1 MTPARLGS
9 GQRTRL
15 SGASLLSIAALTFA
29 GVMSMQAVTAPPISA
44 GETAYRYWS
53 FWVGG
58 DDAWTYATQGPATMA
73 AADGMT
79 LGWRFGIATERDTS
93 ALEPQLTPVQVWEA
107 SCAAIRPQPGLARV
121 AFALDFGSSADAPA
135 GEIPPDSRNECAVVD
150 EGSSLARALS
160 SVSVIRDESGLIC
173 SFDGYPASECA
184 PVITVEASASS
195 DSKELGNSLA
205 PDHGAAS
212 QGSGDNLSVQG
223 VESSSPIRSVVF
235 GAGAVT
241 ALFITIALLLTRHS
255 SRRARRAP

>member
-15 SGASLLSIAALTFA
+15 SGASLLSLAALTFA

-184 PVITVEASASS
+184 PVMTVEASASS
-195 DSKELGNSLA
+195 DSRELGNSLA

>member
-15 SGASLLSIAALTFA
+15 SGASLLSLAALTFA
-29 GVMSMQAVTAPPISA
+29 GLMSMHAVTAPPISA

-184 PVITVEASASS
+184 PVMTVEASASS
-195 DSKELGNSLA
+195 DSRELGNSLA

>member
-1 MTPARLGS
+1 MTLARLGS
-9 GQRTRL
+9 RQRARL
-15 SGASLLSIAALTFA
+15 SGAALLSLAALTCA
-29 GVMSMQAVTAPPISA
+29 GVMSMQAVAAPPISA

-53 FWVGG
+53 FWGSE
-58 DDAWTYATQGPATMA
+58 DDVWTYATQGPATMA

-79 LGWRFGIATERDTS
+79 LGWRFGVATERDTS

-184 PVITVEASASS
+184 PVMTVEASASS
-195 DSKELGNSLA
+195 DSREAGNSLA
-205 PDHGAAS
+205 PDHGSAGQAS
-212 QGSGDNLSVQG
+212 SDNQSVQG
-223 VESSSPIRSVVF
+223 VGSISPIRSIVI
-235 GAGAVT
+235 GASAVT
-241 ALFITIALLLTRHS
+241 ALLITVALLLTRRS
-255 SRRARRAP
+255 SRRASRSP

>member
-15 SGASLLSIAALTFA
+15 SGASLLSLAALTFA

-107 SCAAIRPQPGLARV
+107 SCAAIRPQPSLARV

-184 PVITVEASASS
+184 PVIEVEASASS

>member
-15 SGASLLSIAALTFA
+15 SGASLLSLAALTFA
-29 GVMSMQAVTAPPISA
+29 GVMSMQAVTALPISA

-150 EGSSLARALS
+150 EGSSLAQALS

-184 PVITVEASASS
+184 PVMTVEASASS
-195 DSKELGNSLA
+195 DSRELGNSLA

>member
-184 PVITVEASASS
+184 PVMTVEASASS
-195 DSKELGNSLA
+195 DSRELGNSLA

>member
-15 SGASLLSIAALTFA
+15 SGAALLSLAALTFA
-29 GVMSMQAVTAPPISA
+29 GVMSMQAVTATQISA

-184 PVITVEASASS
+184 PVMTVEASASS
-195 DSKELGNSLA
+195 DSRELGNSLA

>member
-15 SGASLLSIAALTFA
+15 SGAALLSLAALTFA

-184 PVITVEASASS
+184 PVIAVEASASS

>member
-53 FWVGG
+53 FWVG
-58 DDAWTYATQGPATMA
+58 
-73 AADGMT
+73 
-79 LGWRFGIATERDTS
+79 
-93 ALEPQLTPVQVWEA
+93 
-107 SCAAIRPQPGLARV
+107 
-121 AFALDFGSSADAPA
+121 ADAPA

-184 PVITVEASASS
+184 PVMTVEASASS
-195 DSKELGNSLA
+195 DSKKLGNSLA

>member
-15 SGASLLSIAALTFA
+15 SGAALLSIAALTFA

-135 GEIPPDSRNECAVVD
+135 GEIPPDSRNECAVVN

-184 PVITVEASASS
+184 PVMTVEALASS
-195 DSKELGNSLA
+195 DSRELGNSLA

-212 QGSGDNLSVQG
+212 QGSGDNLSVPG

>member
-107 SCAAIRPQPGLARV
+107 ACAAIRPQPGLARV

-184 PVITVEASASS
+184 PVMTVEASASS
-195 DSKELGNSLA
+195 DSKKLGNSLA